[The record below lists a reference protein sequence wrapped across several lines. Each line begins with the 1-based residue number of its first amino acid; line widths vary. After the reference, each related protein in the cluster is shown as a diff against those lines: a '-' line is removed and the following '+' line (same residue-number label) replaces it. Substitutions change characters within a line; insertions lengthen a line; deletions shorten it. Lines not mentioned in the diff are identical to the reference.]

1 MDHKQ
6 SYTANKLSHAY
17 IVSGTGE
24 DALEQARDL
33 AAAMM
38 CQNPEQAPCGH
49 CENCRKIREGIH
61 PDLGH
66 VTREVENGKQK
77 KSILVRQ
84 IRELI
89 ADAYVLPNEADRKVY
104 IIEDADTMNTQAQNA
119 ILKLL
124 EEPPSFDAFILVAA
138 NPMLLL
144 PTVRSRCVLVRTESA
159 AEEELSPEEKEL
171 ARGFLNTALRGSEP
185 ALFQWCMEHN
195 SMNVQETLR
204 FLDAVKETAVSGLSD
219 PKRSLTQKK
228 KIDHLIRLADR
239 CREFLTVNTG
249 PKHVMAYLAVNADPN
264 RKEHS

>member
-24 DALEQARDL
+24 NALEQARNL
-33 AAAMM
+33 ASAMM
-38 CQNPEQAPCGH
+38 CQYPEQAPCGH

-77 KSILVRQ
+77 KSIRVRQ
-84 IRELI
+84 IRDLI
-89 ADAYVLPNEADRKVY
+89 ADAYVLPNEAGRKVY
-104 IIEDADTMNTQAQNA
+104 IIEDADTMNPQAQNA
-119 ILKLL
+119 FLKLL

-144 PTVRSRCVLVRTESA
+144 PTVRSRCVLIRTDSE
-159 AEEELSPEEKEL
+159 EEELSAEEKEL
-171 ARGFLNTALRGSEP
+171 ARGFLNTALRGSE
-185 ALFQWCMEHN
+185 ATLFQWCMEHN

-219 PKRSLTQKK
+219 SKRSLTQKK

-239 CREFLTVNTG
+239 CREFLAVNTG
-249 PKHVMAYLAVNADPN
+249 PKHVMAYLAVNANPD

>member
-17 IVSGTGE
+17 IVTGNGE
-24 DALEQARDL
+24 DALEQAGEL

-38 CQNPEQAPCGH
+38 CRFPEQAPCGH

-84 IRELI
+84 IRALI
-89 ADAYVLPNEADRKVY
+89 ADAYVMPNEADRKVY
-104 IIEDADTMNTQAQNA
+104 IIEDADTMNLQAQNA
-119 ILKLL
+119 I
-124 EEPPSFDAFILVAA
+124 
-138 NPMLLL
+138 PMLLL
-144 PTVRSRCVLVRTESA
+144 PTVRSRCVLVRTDA
-159 AEEELSPEEKEL
+159 AIEEDLSSEEKEL
-171 ARGFLNTALRGSEP
+171 ARGFLNTALRGTEA

-195 SMNVQETLR
+195 SMNIQETNR
-204 FLDAVKETAVSGLSD
+204 FLEAVKSTAVAGLSAAN
-219 PKRSLTQKK
+219 RSLAQKK
-228 KIDHLIRLADR
+228 KINHLIRLVDR
-239 CREFLTVNTG
+239 CREFLAVNTG
-249 PKHVMAYLAVNADPN
+249 PKHVMAYLAVNANPD

>member
-17 IVSGTGE
+17 IVTGNGE
-24 DALEQARDL
+24 DALEQAGEL

-38 CQNPEQAPCGH
+38 CRFPEQAPCGH

-84 IRELI
+84 IRALI
-89 ADAYVLPNEADRKVY
+89 ADAYVMPNEADRKVY
-104 IIEDADTMNTQAQNA
+104 IIEDADTMNLQAQNA

-124 EEPPSFDAFILVAA
+124 EEPPAFDSFILIAA

-144 PTVRSRCVLVRTESA
+144 PAGRSRCVRVRPGA
-159 AEEELSPEEKEL
+159 AIEEDLSSEEKEL
-171 ARGFLNTALRGSEP
+171 ARGFLNTALRGTEA

-195 SMNVQETLR
+195 SMNIQETNR
-204 FLDAVKETAVSGLSD
+204 FLEAVKSTAVAGLSAAN
-219 PKRSLTQKK
+219 RSLAQKK
-228 KIDHLIRLADR
+228 KINHLIRLVDR
-239 CREFLTVNTG
+239 CREFLAVNTG
-249 PKHVMAYLAVNADPN
+249 PKHVMAYLAVNANPD